1 MTSLKDV
8 IRLNLRS
15 IIGIANYPRSMYVLG
30 GCLEKGNGFCNVTRQ
45 LGNVLVRA
53 FHVPGLINHSLD
65 TVSI

>member
-30 GCLEKGNGFCNVTRQ
+30 GCLEKGNGFCNVTATWECSCLRYS
-45 LGNVLVRA
+45 RSW
-53 FHVPGLINHSLD
+53 IN
-65 TVSI
+65 